1 MIFIYYSYLRGK
13 NRKKLFC
20 EYVLLNFRLET
31 LSYGE
36 NTLTQ
41 SHWNQGKNL
50 EFTRRQ
56 RMNV

>member
-1 MIFIYYSYLRGK
+1 MKIFWII
-13 NRKKLFC
+13 FF
-20 EYVLLNFRLET
+20 VLNFRLET

-41 SHWNQGKNL
+41 SHWDQAKNL